1 MAFIEPLNWEVIFIQ
16 IFAGSA
22 TYFAPIAIFGI
33 ITLSAY
39 FRMNVLTMGFMIF
52 VFLLMF
58 SGYVPPSLLVMISI
72 IGGLVIG
79 YTLSKIVKN

>member
-1 MAFIEPLNWEVIFIQ
+1 MEWIEPLSLETWIISV
-16 IFAGSA
+16 FAGSA
-22 TYFAPIAIFGI
+22 TYFAPIAIFAI

-72 IGGLVIG
+72 IGGLTIG